1 MFLDMDLAAKIA
13 ECETIAELN
22 ALESMYILN
31 NVESELLYERRVEL
45 ITRLCEW
52 RYENEQMGLAMDIS
66 DSWTPEQREAFLRD
80 WFDDQVILQTN
91 HEEKRSHEEINEG
104 ASTSQMDRGQ
114 KRSYDEMLDGDEPLE
129 LNGALQANPSEKRSY
144 EEMLDGDEPLQ
155 VGHGQ
160 DDERPFNIESVT
172 QVNIKKFRTTGMNY
186 RVRFTNAFADLEISS
201 LHDRLHEVFQQILDE
216 TIGGVPPQDQ
226 VRVILHS
233 TQLEYPITFPFMAPH
248 RLTTERILA
257 EFQRVIQSN
266 QEFRLNDTV
275 DVNVIHV
282 SMPSGGKGSK
292 RSEINLEKHL
302 EKKRS
307 IVRIQNDDDLCMAR
321 ALVVAKAKLDNDTRD
336 RHIRDPHRPLQT
348 RLAQELHQNAGVPL
362 GPCGLEE
369 AKQFQA
375 YLTDYQISIVSKEYS
390 NKIIYAGPEKEK
402 KIYLYMHNN
411 HYDVITKMPG
421 FFASVYYCHTC
432 KKAYNNHEDHRCP
445 NACKCCRFPSECPEV
460 SWQTCQDCH
469 RLFKSQQCYDQHKQ
483 SRGDA
488 RSVCQSLVKCT
499 KCQKVVR
506 RYKQLPE
513 KHRCGLTKCWICG
526 KFVQLEGHRCFIQPE
541 TKKKKTSHEVEE
553 EEEVPEN
560 GYDVSAFFDTEC
572 RQGERE
578 PEDEPV
584 EESLQEL
591 LLFDFECRQEN
602 GNHEPNLCIVQ
613 NEAGDEW
620 IFQGDN
626 TRYEFCEWLFTTEH
640 ANCRVMA
647 HNFQGYDSYFVLQ
660 YLREHGVK
668 YDVIMRG
675 AKVLSLTVDM
685 FNIRFVDSLNFI
697 PMKLA
702 NFPKTFGIEE
712 LAKGYFPHL
721 FN

>member
-1 MFLDMDLAAKIA
+1 M
-13 ECETIAELN
+13 
-22 ALESMYILN
+22 
-31 NVESELLYERRVEL
+31 
-45 ITRLCEW
+45 
-52 RYENEQMGLAMDIS
+52 
-66 DSWTPEQREAFLRD
+66 
-80 WFDDQVILQTN
+80 
-91 HEEKRSHEEINEG
+91 
-104 ASTSQMDRGQ
+104 
-114 KRSYDEMLDGDEPLE
+114 
-129 LNGALQANPSEKRSY
+129 
-144 EEMLDGDEPLQ
+144 
-155 VGHGQ
+155 
-160 DDERPFNIESVT
+160 
-172 QVNIKKFRTTGMNY
+172 
-186 RVRFTNAFADLEISS
+186 
-201 LHDRLHEVFQQILDE
+201 DE
-216 TIGGVPPQDQ
+216 TIGDVPPQDQ

-233 TQLEYPITFPFMAPH
+233 TQLEYPITFPFMTPE

-257 EFQRVIQSN
+257 KFQRVIQSN
-266 QEFRLNDTV
+266 QEFRLNDKV

-321 ALVVAKAKLDNDTRD
+321 ALVVAKAKLDNDPQYKSIVD
-336 RHIRDPHRPLQT
+336 HRWPMQT
-348 RLAQELHQNAGVPL
+348 RLAQELHQSAGVPL
-362 GPCGLEE
+362 GPCGIEE

-375 YLTDYQISIVSKEYS
+375 YLADYQISIVSKEYS
-390 NKIIYAGPEKEK
+390 NKIIYTGPKKEK

-460 SWQTCQDCH
+460 SWETCNVCH
-469 RLFKSQQCYDQHKQ
+469 RLFKSQQCYEQHKQ

-506 RYKQLPE
+506 QYKQLPK

-541 TKKKKTSHEVEE
+541 CKKKKTSHE

-591 LLFDFECRQEN
+591 LFFDFECRQEN

-613 NEAGDEW
+613 NEVGDEW
-620 IFQGDN
+620 VFQGDN
-626 TRYEFCEWLFTTEH
+626 TRNEFCEWLFTTEH

-647 HNFQGYDSYFVLQ
+647 HNFQGYDSYFILQ

-668 YDVIMRG
+668 YNVIMRG

-721 FN
+721 SLIRKKTRVTLAPYDDCRYSKFIAQFSLYPPTSP